1 MSFLKNFIKGVTT
14 LAKISAKLIPIA
26 IDNLTIP
33 GVTRGAI
40 KLFGASARATQIT
53 AGLTPTGWVQTV
65 QDINTLALADRMRSI
80 VLKDTITIK
89 NSVDIIVSNGAGNVV
104 NQATVET
111 FNGGVPSN
119 FASSNSIVRNS
130 YNVIL
135 PEKKFYSNTQSNT
148 ANVNNFDSYVT
159 NILDNN
165 AVYAAANVR
174 SSVEY
179 AINKGYTA
187 DWTNLNASS
196 FDVSMNTLDVQDLA
210 ELNIARIKTSFLNN
224 KYFG

>member
-1 MSFLKNFIKGVTT
+1 MKFLTKVFKTI
-14 LAKISAKLIPIA
+14 AKAADVLIPSA
-26 IDNLTIP
+26 LDSMTIP
-33 GVTRGAI
+33 GVTRGVL

-53 AGLTPTGWVQTV
+53 AGTDTTGWINTV
-65 QDINTLALADRMRSI
+65 QNLNTLALADRMRSI
-80 VLKDTITIK
+80 QLKDTITIK

-111 FNGGVPSN
+111 FHGGVPSN
-119 FASSNSIVRNS
+119 FASSNSIIRNS
-130 YNVIL
+130 YSVIL

-148 ANVNNFDSYVT
+148 ANINNFDSYVS

-165 AVYAAANVR
+165 AVYANANVT
-174 SSVEY
+174 SSVQY

-187 DWTNLNASS
+187 DWTNLNSSS
-196 FDVSMNTLDVQDLA
+196 FDVSMNTLDVQDIA
-210 ELNIARIKTSFLNN
+210 ELNIARIKTAFLNN

>member
-1 MSFLKNFIKGVTT
+1 MSFLKKLIKGVKT

-40 KLFGASARATQIT
+40 KLFGASARATQLT
-53 AGLTPTGWVQTV
+53 AGINPAGWVQTV
-65 QDINTLALADRMRSI
+65 QDINTVALADRMRSI
-80 VLKDTITIK
+80 QLKDTITIK
-89 NSVDIIVSNGAGNVV
+89 NSVDVIVRNGAGNVV

-119 FASSNSIVRNS
+119 FAASNSIIRNS
-130 YNVIL
+130 YAVIL
-135 PEKKFYSNTQSNT
+135 PEKIFYSNIQSNT
-148 ANVNNFDSYVT
+148 ANVNNFDSYVS

-165 AVYAAANVR
+165 SVYANANVT
-174 SSVEY
+174 SSVQY
-179 AINKGYTA
+179 AIDKGYTA
-187 DWTNLNASS
+187 DWTNLNSSS

-210 ELNIARIKTSFLNN
+210 ELELARIKTAFLNN